1 MQPSQLKPVQRQSRM
16 QHERSC
22 PLLSHAEQSSTNSQH
37 VDVNRPQAQQWSV
50 ERPGSSLHDIS
61 LPASGR
67 DSPTQQQ
74 SQGADHAVHG
84 CQLGQQTQPAWH
96 GLNSTA
102 ESQAEGSLIDIVN
115 ASSPKELAW
124 ESTIQTAPEKA
135 SPHQGDACSA
145 IKPTVEKS

>member
-1 MQPSQLKPVQRQSRM
+1 MQPSQLKPVQRPQSRM

-22 PLLSHAEQSSTNSQH
+22 PLLRHAEQSSTNSQH
-37 VDVNRPQAQQWSV
+37 VDVNRPQARQSF
-50 ERPGSSLHDIS
+50 ERPSSSLHGIS

-67 DSPTQQQ
+67 DSPTQLH
-74 SQGADHAVHG
+74 SQGADHAVHK
-84 CQLGQQTQPAWH
+84 CQLGKQTQPAWH

-102 ESQAEGSLIDIVN
+102 ESQAEGSLIGIVD

-145 IKPTVEKS
+145 IQPTVEKS